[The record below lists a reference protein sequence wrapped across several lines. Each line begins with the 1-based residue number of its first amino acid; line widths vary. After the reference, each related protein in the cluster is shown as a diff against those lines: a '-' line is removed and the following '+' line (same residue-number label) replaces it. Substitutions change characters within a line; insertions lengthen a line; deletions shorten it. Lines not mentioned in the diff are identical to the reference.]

1 MTFISTRVLALIIRK
16 FYVISVFLNGRGFGT
31 MMRQQTVGSSNRYLE
46 YTDHVSNNEVL
57 GENGKNVN
65 L

>member
-1 MTFISTRVLALIIRK
+1 
-16 FYVISVFLNGRGFGT
+16 